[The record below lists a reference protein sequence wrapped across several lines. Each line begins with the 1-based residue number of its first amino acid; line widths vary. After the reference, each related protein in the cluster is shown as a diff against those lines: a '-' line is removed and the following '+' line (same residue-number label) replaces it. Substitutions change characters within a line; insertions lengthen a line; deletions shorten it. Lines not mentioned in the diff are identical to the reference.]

1 MISSYDDISPNHL
14 NFRYPKAIYRPS
26 EPRMPAV
33 LHLVIQTPNVFIR
46 TRILT
51 FYLLI
56 RQCYVMKK
64 ILKIKLI
71 NPT

>member
-14 NFRYPKAIYRPS
+14 NYRYPKAIYRPS
-26 EPRMPAV
+26 EPRIPAV
-33 LHLVIQTPNVFIR
+33 LPLVVQTPNVFIR

-56 RQCYVMKK
+56 RQCHVMKK